1 MNDEANIRAS
11 ASKPAFFIVHR
22 SSFIVHNDSPMAEQP
37 VGSRARFRTLAA
49 ETALPIDADDLMA
62 LGRRYTDQGMYDEA
76 IHLYEMAGKLK
87 PGSVSLRINLA
98 RVRDLKKEA
107 EESRYKDV
115 KSEVI
120 AERARDEID
129 SSQYVGLAQYY
140 IAKDQ
145 SAKAI
150 ELLEIA
156 KIKTPNNYR
165 PFEILGRLYYSQGE
179 WEPAHEEIQ
188 KARKLNPF
196 DRGLAEIS
204 GRIQFELKNYERSLD
219 DFVDAFLLA
228 TDQKGES
235 TEPVRRM
242 INTLR
247 RVHNIDAKDLNHRIK
262 ERVEQLQLCTERLE
276 IRKENLFRFD
286 PRKDLKGI
294 LQKITRAAEKRE
306 DLITTSHD
314 LRRLAVFQH
323 MKDEQIFRLSRFAR
337 VEGYATGDYV
347 FREEDRSMDFYVVK
361 DGKIEIRKETPFG
374 PQILGTLT
382 ADTIFGEMNF
392 IDRTHRS
399 SDALAIE
406 ASACYTFSFSALDQL
421 MDEEKEL
428 AVGLHWAFWRSLTE
442 KVRDANEQ
450 LKLFFQEDA
459 KRGAGRKRAVDQ
471 KREIQQVTVKSEDK
485 VDLFRERGLSAAEMK
500 LLATFSS
507 EERFRE
513 GSMIFREGERGDKLY
528 IVLDGR
534 VRISKFIPGVG
545 EEALTVLDRGDFFG
559 EMALID
565 DKPRSAD
572 GKAHEGDATV
582 LSIDRAT
589 LNEILSMDP
598 HASLQFLNL
607 LCRMISRRLREIN
620 EKIVQWKYMSGG
632 F

>member
-1 MNDEANIRAS
+1 M
-11 ASKPAFFIVHR
+11 P
-22 SSFIVHNDSPMAEQP
+22 EQP
-37 VGSRARFRTLAA
+37 ILPSRARFRTLATEVNIPIEA
-49 ETALPIDADDLMA
+49 EELLALA
-62 LGRRYTDQGMYDEA
+62 RRYSDQGMFDES
-76 IHLYEMAGKLK
+76 IHLYEMAEKLK
-87 PGSVSLRINLA
+87 PGSVALRINLA
-98 RVRDLKKEA
+98 RVRDQKKLA
-107 EESRYKDV
+107 EETRYSVV
-115 KSEVI
+115 KQELVV
-120 AERARDEID
+120 ERGRDEID

-140 IAKDQ
+140 MARDQ
-145 SAKAI
+145 TSKAL

-179 WEPAHEEIQ
+179 WDLAHEEISR
-188 KARKLNPF
+188 ARKLNPF
-196 DRGLAEIS
+196 DRGLAEIA
-204 GRIQFELKNYERSLD
+204 GRIEFELKNFDRSLD
-219 DFVDAFLLA
+219 AFIDAFLLA
-228 TDQKGES
+228 TDQKGEA

-242 INTLR
+242 INTLKR
-247 RVHNIDAKDLNHRIK
+247 IHNIEAKTLNARIR
-262 ERVEQLQLCTERLE
+262 ERVEQLQLATERLE
-276 IRKENLFRFD
+276 FRKENLFRLD
-286 PRKDLKGI
+286 SRKDLKDII
-294 LQKITRAAEKRE
+294 LKITRAVEKRE
-306 DLITTSHD
+306 DLITVSHD
-314 LRRLAVFQH
+314 LRKLTVFQH
-323 MKDEQIFRLSRFAR
+323 MKDEQIFRLSKFAR
-337 VEGYATGDYV
+337 VEGFTDGDYV
-347 FREEDRSMDFYVVK
+347 FHAEDRSMDFYVVK
-361 DGKIEIRKETPFG
+361 EGKIDIRKDTPFG

-382 ADTIFGEMNF
+382 ADHIFGEMNF

-399 SDALAIE
+399 SDGMATE
-406 ASACYTFSFSALDQL
+406 SSACYTFSFSALDQL
-421 MDEEKEL
+421 MDEDKEL

-459 KRGAGRKRAVDQ
+459 KRGGGRKRVDS
-471 KREIQQVTVKSEDK
+471 KREMQQVTVKSEDK

-513 GSMIFREGERGDKLY
+513 GSMMFREGERGDKLY

-545 EEALTVLDRGDFFG
+545 EEALAVLDRGDFFG

-572 GKAHEGDATV
+572 AKAHEQDATV

-620 EKIVQWKYMSGG
+620 DKIVQWKYMSGG

>member
-1 MNDEANIRAS
+1 
-11 ASKPAFFIVHR
+11 
-22 SSFIVHNDSPMAEQP
+22 MAEQP
-37 VGSRARFRTLAA
+37 IPARARFRTLATEVNVA
-49 ETALPIDADDLMA
+49 IEADDLAMLA
-62 LGRRYTDQGMYDEA
+62 RRYADQGMFDES
-76 IHLYEMAGKLK
+76 IHLYEMAEKLK
-87 PGSVSLRINLA
+87 PGSVAIRINLA
-98 RVRDLKKEA
+98 RVRDLKREA
-107 EESRYKDV
+107 EESRFSTV
-115 KSEVI
+115 RQEVF

-129 SSQYVGLAQYY
+129 SSQYGGLAQFYM
-140 IAKDQ
+140 AKDQ
-145 SAKAI
+145 TSKAI

-156 KIKTPNNYR
+156 KLKTPNNYR
-165 PFEILGRLYYSQGE
+165 PFEILGRLYYSEGE
-179 WEPAHEEIQ
+179 WDAAHDEITR
-188 KARKLNPF
+188 ARKLNPF

-204 GRIQFELKNYERSLD
+204 GRVQFELKHFDESLD
-219 DFVDAFLLA
+219 DFIDAFLLA

-242 INTLR
+242 INTLKR
-247 RVHNIDAKDLNHRIK
+247 INNIETKDLNTKIK
-262 ERVEQLQLCTERLE
+262 DRVEQLQMSTERLE
-276 IRKENLFRFD
+276 LRKENLFRLESQ
-286 PRKDLKGI
+286 KDLKEI
-294 LQKITRAAEKRE
+294 VRKITRDAEKR
-306 DLITTSHD
+306 DNLIVISSE
-314 LRRLAVFQH
+314 LRKLAVFQH
-323 MKDEQIFRLSRFAR
+323 MKDEQIFRLSKFVR
-337 VEGYATGDYV
+337 VEGLTSNDYV
-347 FREEDRSMDFYVVK
+347 FREDDRSMDFYVVK
-361 DGKIEIRKETPFG
+361 DGKIEVRKETPFG
-374 PQILGTLT
+374 PQILGALT
-382 ADTIFGEMNF
+382 SDTIFGEMNF

-399 SDALAIE
+399 SDAIAVE
-406 ASACYTFSFSALDQL
+406 PSACYTFSFSALDQM
-421 MDEEKEL
+421 MDEDKEM

-459 KRGAGRKRAVDQ
+459 KKGQGRKRDEGK
-471 KREIQQVTVKSEDK
+471 KREIEQVIIKSEEK
-485 VDLFRERGLSAAEMK
+485 VDLFKERGLSAAEMK

-513 GSMIFREGERGDKLY
+513 GSMIFREGEKGDKLY

-572 GKAHEGDATV
+572 AKSHEHDATV

-620 EKIVQWKYMSGG
+620 EKIVQWKYLSGG

>member
-1 MNDEANIRAS
+1 
-11 ASKPAFFIVHR
+11 
-22 SSFIVHNDSPMAEQP
+22 MAET
-37 VGSRARFRTLAA
+37 VARTRFRTVAA
-49 ETALPIDADDLMA
+49 EGSIPIDADDLVA
-62 LGRRYTDQGMYDEA
+62 LARRYADQGMYDEA
-76 IHLYEMAGKLK
+76 IHLYEMAEKLK
-87 PGSVSLRINLA
+87 PGSVAVRINLA
-98 RVRDLKKEA
+98 RARDLKSQAEA
-107 EESRYKDV
+107 SRYETVRQDV
-115 KSEVI
+115 D
-120 AERARDEID
+120 AQRARDEVD
-129 SSQYVGLAQYY
+129 ASQYVGLAQYY
-140 IAKDQ
+140 MAKDQ
-145 SAKAI
+145 TSKAI

-156 KIKTPNNYR
+156 KLKTPNNYR
-165 PFEILGRLYYSQGE
+165 PYEILGRLHYSQGE
-179 WEPAHEEIQ
+179 WDAAHDEIV

-204 GRIQFELKNYERSLD
+204 GRVEFELRNFDRALE
-219 DFVDAFLLA
+219 DFVDAFLLS

-242 INTLR
+242 INTLKR
-247 RVHNIDAKDLNHRIK
+247 MENIETKELNARIK
-262 ERVEQLQLCTERLE
+262 QRVEQLQLCTERLE
-276 IRKENLFRFD
+276 LRKDNLF
-286 PRKDLKGI
+286 KLESKKGLREI
-294 LQKITRAAEKRE
+294 IQKITRDAETR
-306 DLITTSHD
+306 DNLITMAAD
-314 LRRLAVFQH
+314 LRALTVFQH
-323 MKDEQIFRLSRFAR
+323 IKDEQLIRLSKFAR
-337 VEGYATGDYV
+337 VEALEEGGSV

-361 DGKIEIRKETPFG
+361 DGRIEIRKDTPFG
-374 PQILGTLT
+374 PQILGSLT
-382 ADTIFGEMNF
+382 SGTIFGEMNF

-399 SDALAIE
+399 SDAVAVVP
-406 ASACYTFSFSALDQL
+406 SSCFTFSFSALDSL
-421 MDEEKEL
+421 MDEDKQL

-459 KRGAGRKRAVDQ
+459 KKGQGRKRVEGT
-471 KREIQQVTVKSEDK
+471 REMQQVTVKSEDK
-485 VDLFRERGLSAAEMK
+485 VDLFKERGLSAGEMK

-507 EERFRE
+507 EERFKE
-513 GSMIFREGERGDKLY
+513 GSMVFREGERGEKLY

-545 EEALTVLDRGDFFG
+545 EEALAVLDRGDFFG

-565 DKPRSAD
+565 DKARSAD
-572 GKAHEGDATV
+572 AKAHDGDATV

>member
-1 MNDEANIRAS
+1 
-11 ASKPAFFIVHR
+11 
-22 SSFIVHNDSPMAEQP
+22 MAEQP
-37 VGSRARFRTLAA
+37 LPARSRFKTVATER
-49 ETALPIDADDLMA
+49 EIPIDADDLLA
-62 LGRRYTDQGMYDEA
+62 LARRYADQGMYDES
-76 IHLYEMAGKLK
+76 IHLYEMAEKLK

-98 RVRDLKKEA
+98 RVRDQKKQA
-107 EESRYKDV
+107 EETRYA
-115 KSEVI
+115 SLRHEVI
-120 AERARDEID
+120 GERARDEID

-140 IAKDQ
+140 MAKDQ
-145 SAKAI
+145 TSKAI
-150 ELLEIA
+150 EMLEIA
-156 KIKTPNNYR
+156 KLKTPNNYR
-165 PFEILGRLYYSQGE
+165 PFEILARLYYSQGE
-179 WEPAHEEIQ
+179 WEQAHEEIQ
-188 KARKLNPF
+188 QARKLNPF
-196 DRGLAEIS
+196 DRGLAETS
-204 GRIQFELKNYERSLD
+204 GRIEFELKNFDRSLE
-219 DFVDAFLLA
+219 DFIDAFLLA

-242 INTLR
+242 INTLKR
-247 RVHNIDAKDLNHRIK
+247 IHNIEPKMLNTRIK
-262 ERVEQLQLCTERLE
+262 ERVEQLQLATERLE
-276 IRKENLFRFD
+276 FRKENLFRLD
-286 PRKDLKGI
+286 SRKDLKDI

-314 LRRLAVFQH
+314 LRKLTVFQH
-323 MKDEQIFRLSRFAR
+323 MKDEQIFRLSKLAR
-337 VEGYATGDYV
+337 VQGYSSGDYV

-361 DGKIEIRKETPFG
+361 DGRIEIRKDTPFG
-374 PQILGTLT
+374 PQILGSLG
-382 ADTIFGEMNF
+382 ADHIFGEMNF

-399 SDALAIE
+399 SDALAVDDRT
-406 ASACYTFSFSALDQL
+406 AAYTFSFSALDQI
-421 MDEEKEL
+421 MDEDKEL

-459 KRGAGRKRAVDQ
+459 KRGAGRKRADG
-471 KREIQQVTVKSEDK
+471 KREMQQVTVKSEDK

-513 GSMIFREGERGDKLY
+513 GSMIFREGEKGDKLY

-545 EEALTVLDRGDFFG
+545 EEALTVLDRGEFFG

-565 DKPRSAD
+565 DMPRSAEA
-572 GKAHEGDATV
+572 KAHEQDATV

>member
-1 MNDEANIRAS
+1 
-11 ASKPAFFIVHR
+11 
-22 SSFIVHNDSPMAEQP
+22 MADHP
-37 VGSRARFRTLAA
+37 VVSRARFRTLAT
-49 ETALPIDADDLMA
+49 ETSIPIEADDLLA
-62 LGRRYTDQGMYDEA
+62 LARRYADQGMYDES
-76 IHLYEMAGKLK
+76 IHLYEMAEKLK
-87 PGSVSLRINLA
+87 PGSVALRINLA
-98 RVRDLKKEA
+98 RVRDQKRAA
-107 EESRYKDV
+107 EELRYTAV
-115 KSEVI
+115 KHEL
-120 AERARDEID
+120 AGERARDEID

-140 IAKDQ
+140 MAKDQ
-145 SAKAI
+145 TSKAI

-179 WEPAHEEIQ
+179 WDLAHEEIQ
-188 KARKLNPF
+188 SARKLNPF

-204 GRIQFELKNYERSLD
+204 GRIEFELKNFDRSLD
-219 DFVDAFLLA
+219 DFIDAFLLA

-242 INTLR
+242 INTLKR
-247 RVHNIDAKDLNHRIK
+247 IHNIDPKQLNVRIK
-262 ERVEQLQLCTERLE
+262 ERVEQLQLHTERLE
-276 IRKENLFRFD
+276 FRKENLFRLES
-286 PRKDLKGI
+286 RKDLKEI

-314 LRRLAVFQH
+314 LRQLAVFQH
-323 MKDEQIFRLSRFAR
+323 MKDEQIFRLSKFAR
-337 VEGYATGDYV
+337 VEGYAAGDYV
-347 FREEDRSMDFYVVK
+347 FHEEDRSMDFYVVK
-361 DGKIEIRKETPFG
+361 DGRIEIRKETPFG
-374 PQILGTLT
+374 PQILGSLT
-382 ADTIFGEMNF
+382 SDTIFGEMNF

-399 SDALAIE
+399 SDGLATE
-406 ASACYTFSFSALDQL
+406 SSACYTFSFSALDQL
-421 MDEEKEL
+421 MDEDKEL

-459 KRGAGRKRAVDQ
+459 KKGAGRKRVDS
-471 KREIQQVTVKSEDK
+471 KREVQQVTVKSEDK

-513 GSMIFREGERGDKLY
+513 GSMIFREGEKGDKLY

-545 EEALTVLDRGDFFG
+545 EEALAVLDRGDFFG

-572 GKAHEGDATV
+572 AKAHEGDATV

>member
-1 MNDEANIRAS
+1 
-11 ASKPAFFIVHR
+11 
-22 SSFIVHNDSPMAEQP
+22 MAEQP
-37 VGSRARFRTLAA
+37 VGARARFRTLAA
-49 ETALPIDADDLMA
+49 ETSIPIEADDLLA
-62 LGRRYTDQGMYDEA
+62 LARRYADQGMYDES
-76 IHLYEMAGKLK
+76 IHLYEMAEKLK
-87 PGSVSLRINLA
+87 PGSVALRINLA
-98 RVRDLKKEA
+98 RVRDQKSAA
-107 EESRYKDV
+107 EESRYA
-115 KSEVI
+115 SLRTEVVR
-120 AERARDEID
+120 ERARDEVD

-145 SAKAI
+145 TSKAI

-165 PFEILGRLYYSQGE
+165 PFEILGRLYYSQGQ
-179 WEPAHEEIQ
+179 WELAHEEIQ
-188 KARKLNPF
+188 SARKLNPF

-204 GRIQFELKNYERSLD
+204 GRIHFELKNFDRSLE
-219 DFVDAFLLA
+219 DFIDAFLLA

-235 TEPVRRM
+235 IEPVRRM
-242 INTLR
+242 INTLKR
-247 RVHNIDAKDLNHRIK
+247 IHNIEAKELNVRVK
-262 ERVEQLQLCTERLE
+262 ERVEQLQLATERLE
-276 IRKENLFRFD
+276 LRKENLFRLD
-286 PRKDLKGI
+286 SRRDMKEIMLKI
-294 LQKITRAAEKRE
+294 SRAAEKRE

-314 LRRLAVFQH
+314 LRKLTVFQH
-323 MKDEQIFRLSRFAR
+323 MKDEQVFRLSKLVR
-337 VEGYATGDYV
+337 VQDYSTGEYV

-361 DGKIEIRKETPFG
+361 DGRIEIRKETPFG
-374 PQILGTLT
+374 PQILGNLT
-382 ADTIFGEMNF
+382 ADHIFGEMNF

-399 SDALAIE
+399 SDALSVSDR
-406 ASACYTFSFSALDQL
+406 SACYTFSFSALDQI
-421 MDEEKEL
+421 MDEDKEL
-428 AVGLHWAFWRSLTE
+428 AVGLHWAFWRSLTV

-459 KRGAGRKRAVDQ
+459 RRGGGRKRDAG
-471 KREIQQVTVKSEDK
+471 KRDVQQITVTSEDK

-500 LLATFSS
+500 LLATFST

-513 GSMIFREGERGDKLY
+513 GSLIFREGEQGDKLY

-565 DKPRSAD
+565 EKPRSAD
-572 GKAHEGDATV
+572 AKSHDGDATV

-620 EKIVQWKYMSGG
+620 DKIVQWKYMSGG

>member
-1 MNDEANIRAS
+1 
-11 ASKPAFFIVHR
+11 
-22 SSFIVHNDSPMAEQP
+22 MAETP
-37 VGSRARFRTLAA
+37 VASPARTRFRTVAA
-49 ETALPIDADDLMA
+49 EASIPIDADDLVA
-62 LGRRYTDQGMYDEA
+62 LARRYADQGMYDEA
-76 IHLYEMAGKLK
+76 IHLYEMAEKLK
-87 PGSVSLRINLA
+87 PGSVAVHINLA
-98 RVRDLKKEA
+98 RARDLKAQAEA
-107 EESRYKDV
+107 SRYEAVRQDV
-115 KSEVI
+115 DSQ
-120 AERARDEID
+120 RARDEVD
-129 SSQYVGLAQYY
+129 ASQYVGLAQYY
-140 IAKDQ
+140 MAKDQ
-145 SAKAI
+145 TSKAI

-156 KIKTPNNYR
+156 KLKTPNNYR
-165 PFEILGRLYYSQGE
+165 PYEILGRLHYSQGE
-179 WEPAHEEIQ
+179 WDAAHDEIG

-204 GRIQFELKNYERSLD
+204 GRVEFELRNFDRALE
-219 DFVDAFLLA
+219 DFIDAFLLS

-242 INTLR
+242 INTLKR
-247 RVHNIDAKDLNHRIK
+247 IENIETKDLNARIK
-262 ERVEQLQLCTERLE
+262 LRVEQLQLCTERLE
-276 IRKENLFRFD
+276 LRKDNLF
-286 PRKDLKGI
+286 KLESKKGLRDI
-294 LQKITRAAEKRE
+294 LQKITRDAETR
-306 DLITTSHD
+306 DNLITMAAD
-314 LRRLAVFQH
+314 LRALEVFRH
-323 MKDEQIFRLSRFAR
+323 IKDEQIIRLSKFAR
-337 VEGYATGDYV
+337 LEQLAEGGHV
-347 FREEDRSMDFYVVK
+347 FKEEERSMDFYVVR
-361 DGKIEIRKETPFG
+361 DGRVEIRKETPFG
-374 PQILGTLT
+374 PQILGSLT
-382 ADTIFGEMNF
+382 AGTIFGEMNF

-399 SDALAIE
+399 SDAMAVIP
-406 ASACYTFSFSALDQL
+406 SSCYTFSFSALDQL
-421 MDEEKEL
+421 MDEDKQL

-459 KRGAGRKRAVDQ
+459 KKGQGRKRVEGT
-471 KREIQQVTVKSEDK
+471 RETQQVTVKSEDK
-485 VDLFRERGLSAAEMK
+485 VDLFKERGLSAGEMK

-513 GSMIFREGERGDKLY
+513 GSMVFREGEKGDKLY

-545 EEALTVLDRGDFFG
+545 EEALAVLDRGDFFG

-565 DKPRSAD
+565 DKARSAD
-572 GKAHEGDATV
+572 AKAHDGDATV

>member
-1 MNDEANIRAS
+1 
-11 ASKPAFFIVHR
+11 
-22 SSFIVHNDSPMAEQP
+22 MAEHP
-37 VGSRARFRTLAA
+37 LSPARARFRTLAGEA
-49 ETALPIDADDLMA
+49 SIPIEADDLIA
-62 LGRRYTDQGMYDEA
+62 LARRYADQGMFDES
-76 IHLYEMAGKLK
+76 IHLYEMAEKLK
-87 PGSVSLRINLA
+87 PGSVALRINLA
-98 RVRDLKKEA
+98 RVRDLKRVA
-107 EESRYKDV
+107 EESRFVDV
-115 KSEVI
+115 RQEVM

-129 SSQYVGLAQYY
+129 SSQYAGLAQYY
-140 IAKDQ
+140 MAKDQ
-145 SAKAI
+145 TSKAI

-156 KIKTPNNYR
+156 KLKTPNNYR

-179 WEPAHEEIQ
+179 WDLAHEEIG
-188 KARKLNPF
+188 KARMLNPF
-196 DRGLAEIS
+196 DRGLAEVE
-204 GRIQFELKNYERSLD
+204 GRIEFELKNFDGSLHA
-219 DFVDAFLLA
+219 FIDAFLLA

-242 INTLR
+242 INTLKR
-247 RVHNIDAKDLNHRIK
+247 IHNIEPKDLNLRIK
-262 ERVEQLQLCTERLE
+262 ERVEHLQLATERLE
-276 IRKENLFRFD
+276 FRKENLFRLES
-286 PRKDLKGI
+286 RKDLKEI
-294 LQKITRAAEKRE
+294 MQKITRDAEKR
-306 DLITTSHD
+306 DNLITIAAE
-314 LRRLAVFQH
+314 LRKLAVFQH
-323 MKDEQIFRLSRFAR
+323 MKDESIFALSKFAR
-337 VEGYATGDYV
+337 IEAQKQSGYV
-347 FREEDRSMDFYVVK
+347 FHEEDRSMDFYVVK
-361 DGKIEIRKETPFG
+361 SGCIEIRKETPFG
-374 PQILGTLT
+374 PQILGALT

-399 SDALAIE
+399 SDAVAVE
-406 ASACYTFSFSALDQL
+406 PSACYTFSFSALDQL
-421 MDEEKEL
+421 MDEDKEL
-428 AVGLHWAFWRSLTE
+428 AVGLHWAFWRSLTV

-459 KRGAGRKRAVDQ
+459 KKGQGRKRAEG
-471 KREIQQVTVKSEDK
+471 KREVQQVTVKSEDK
-485 VDLFRERGLSAAEMK
+485 VDLFKERGLSAAEMK
-500 LLATFSS
+500 LLATFST

-513 GSMIFREGERGDKLY
+513 GSVIFREGERGDKLY

-559 EMALID
+559 EMSLID
-565 DKPRSAD
+565 DKARSAD

>member
-1 MNDEANIRAS
+1 
-11 ASKPAFFIVHR
+11 
-22 SSFIVHNDSPMAEQP
+22 MAEQP

-49 ETALPIDADDLMA
+49 ESALPIDSDDLMTLA
-62 LGRRYTDQGMYDEA
+62 RRYTDQGMYDEA

-98 RVRDLKKEA
+98 RVRDLKKAA
-107 EESRYKDV
+107 EETRYQDV
-115 KSEVI
+115 KSEMI
-120 AERARDEID
+120 GERARDEVD

-140 IAKDQ
+140 MAKDQ
-145 SAKAI
+145 TSKAI

-179 WEPAHEEIQ
+179 WDVAHEEIQ

-242 INTLR
+242 INTLK
-247 RVHNIDAKDLNHRIK
+247 RVHNIDAKDLNTRIK
-262 ERVEQLQLCTERLE
+262 QRVEQLQLCTERLE
-276 IRKENLFRFD
+276 LRKENLFRFD
-286 PRKDLKGI
+286 PRKDFKGI

-399 SDALAIE
+399 SDGLANE

-421 MDEEKEL
+421 MDEDKEL

-513 GSMIFREGERGDKLY
+513 GSMIFREGERGEKLY

>member
-1 MNDEANIRAS
+1 
-11 ASKPAFFIVHR
+11 
-22 SSFIVHNDSPMAEQP
+22 MAEQP
-37 VGSRARFRTLAA
+37 LTTRPRFRTLAA
-49 ETALPIDADDLMA
+49 ETTIPIEADDLLVLA
-62 LGRRYTDQGMYDEA
+62 RRYSDQGMYDES
-76 IHLYEMAGKLK
+76 IHLYEMAEKLR
-87 PGSVSLRINLA
+87 PGSVALRINLA
-98 RVRDLKKEA
+98 HVRDLKKQA
-107 EESRYKDV
+107 EESRYADLKVDAL
-115 KSEVI
+115 
-120 AERARDEID
+120 AERARDEVD
-129 SSQYVGLAQYY
+129 SSQYIGLAQYY
-140 IAKDQ
+140 MAKDQ
-145 SAKAI
+145 TSKAI
-150 ELLEIA
+150 ELLEFA
-156 KIKTPNNYR
+156 KLKTPNNYR
-165 PFEILGRLYYSQGE
+165 TYEILGRLYYSQGE
-179 WEPAHEEIQ
+179 WPAAHEEIQ
-188 KARKLNPF
+188 RARKLNPF

-204 GRIQFELKNYERSLD
+204 GRIEFELKNFDRSLE
-219 DFVDAFLLA
+219 DFIDAFLLA
-228 TDQKGES
+228 TDQKGEA

-242 INTLR
+242 INTLKR
-247 RVHNIDAKDLNHRIK
+247 IHNIEPKDLNLRIK
-262 ERVEQLQLCTERLE
+262 GRVEQLQLATERLE
-276 IRKENLFRFD
+276 LRKENLFRLD
-286 PRKDLKGI
+286 TRNDLKEI
-294 LQKITRAAEKRE
+294 INKITRAAEKRE
-306 DLITTSHD
+306 DLITVAGD

-323 MKDEQIFRLSRFAR
+323 MKDEQIFRLSKFAR

-361 DGKIEIRKETPFG
+361 DGRIEIRKETPFG

-382 ADTIFGEMNF
+382 TDTIFGEMNF

-399 SDALAIE
+399 SDGLAKE

-421 MDEEKEL
+421 MDEDKEL

-459 KRGAGRKRAVDQ
+459 KKGQGRKRVDGGV
-471 KREIQQVTVKSEDK
+471 REVQQVTVRSEDK

-507 EERFRE
+507 EERFSE
-513 GSMIFREGERGDKLY
+513 GSMIFREGEKGDKLY

-565 DKPRSAD
+565 EKPRSAD
-572 GKAHEGDATV
+572 AKAHEGDATV

-620 EKIVQWKYMSGG
+620 DKIVQWKYMSGG

>member
-1 MNDEANIRAS
+1 
-11 ASKPAFFIVHR
+11 
-22 SSFIVHNDSPMAEQP
+22 MAEQP
-37 VGSRARFRTLAA
+37 VGAPARFRTVATDRELA
-49 ETALPIDADDLMA
+49 IDADDLLTLA
-62 LGRRYTDQGMYDEA
+62 RRYADQGLYDES
-76 IHLYEMAGKLK
+76 IHLYEMAEKLK

-98 RVRDLKKEA
+98 RVRDLQRAA
-107 EESRYKDV
+107 EQSRFSAV
-115 KSEVI
+115 RQEVLT
-120 AERARDEID
+120 ERRRDEID

-140 IAKDQ
+140 MAKDQ
-145 SAKAI
+145 TSKAI

-156 KIKTPNNYR
+156 KIKTAHSYR
-165 PFEILGRLYYSQGE
+165 PYEILGRLYYSQGE
-179 WEPAHEEIQ
+179 WDLAHEEIGA
-188 KARKLNPF
+188 ARRLNPF

-204 GRIQFELKNYERSLD
+204 GRVEFELKNFDRSLD

-235 TEPVRRM
+235 TEAVRRM
-242 INTLR
+242 INTLKR
-247 RVHNIDAKDLNHRIK
+247 IQGLDSKDLNARIK
-262 ERVEQLQLCTERLE
+262 SRVEQLQLATERLE
-276 IRKENLFRFD
+276 LRKENLFRLD
-286 PRKDLKGI
+286 TSKGVRDI
-294 LQKITRAAEKRE
+294 TQKITRAAEKRE
-306 DLITTSHD
+306 DLITVSAD

-323 MKDEQIFRLSRFAR
+323 MKDEQIFRLSKFAR

-347 FREEDRSMDFYVVK
+347 FREEERSMDFYVVK
-361 DGKIEIRKETPFG
+361 DGTIEIRKDTPFG

-382 ADTIFGEMNF
+382 PDTIFGEMNF

-399 SDALAIE
+399 SDGVATQ

-459 KRGAGRKRAVDQ
+459 KRGTGRKRAVDG
-471 KREIQQVTVKSEDK
+471 KREVQQVTVKSEDK

-513 GSMIFREGERGDKLY
+513 GSMIFREGEKGDKLY

-572 GKAHEGDATV
+572 AKAHEGDATV